1 MWCNCC
7 FRLYMY
13 RYTCKLCMHSCTFV
27 HVQLLVGTCVCVPVL
42 NYFHMCNIH
51 CISDEVGHSCGVICG
66 LTPAVPS
73 SLCSI
78 CVAPN
83 ICSRMYKC
91 ACTNCM
97 YNCACTCTIV
107 HVHVQVCM
115 YNCACTS
122 MHVQLCMYKC
132 AYVAT
137 GGVLIVFDQSMCHI
151 LRITCIIIMY
161 M

>member
-7 FRLYMY
+7 FHLYMY
-13 RYTCKLCMHSCTFV
+13 RYTCKLCMHSCRFV
-27 HVQLLVGTCVCVPVL
+27 HTYVQLLVGTCVCVPVL
-42 NYFHMCNIH
+42 NYFHM

-83 ICSRMYKC
+83 TCSRMYKC

-97 YNCACTCTIV
+97 YKLHVQLCMYTS
-107 HVHVQVCM
+107 VHVQVCM

-122 MHVQLCMYKC
+122 MHVQLCMYKYACTIVHVQVCMHSC
-132 AYVAT
+132 A
-137 GGVLIVFDQSMCHI
+137 
-151 LRITCIIIMY
+151 CIQVCICSNWRGTDCI
-161 M
+161 